1 MILPNRSNRTWD
13 ARALQAETTFQQLAS
28 TPEAHFLGKYPQ
40 ANTWSNMIIISL
52 GSNVTSRWGDS
63 DSTIL
68 TALKCLKSHKVH
80 ILNHSRLYRTA
91 PYGSALQPDFTNSVA
106 SISTSL
112 PPLALL
118 SLFKMIESK
127 AGRTPSKRRWGPRA
141 LDIDILDYNHLIIN
155 WSKREKQ
162 AFKYKQL
169 MVILPH
175 PGIASRPFVLRPLLE
190 IAPFWHHPISG
201 STPAQMLKRLT
212 GMKMGQV
219 LDVIDGDL

>member
-1 MILPNRSNRTWD
+1 
-13 ARALQAETTFQQLAS
+13 
-28 TPEAHFLGKYPQ
+28 
-40 ANTWSNMIIISL
+40 MIIISL

-68 TALKCLKSHKVH
+68 TALKCLKSHKVQ
-80 ILNHSRLYRTA
+80 ILSHSRLYRTA
-91 PYGSALQPDFTNSVA
+91 PYGPALQPDFTNSVA
-106 SISTSL
+106 LVSTSL

-127 AGRTPSKRRWGPRA
+127 AGRTPKYRWGPRT

-155 WSKREKQ
+155 WSKRTKQ
-162 AFKYKQL
+162 AFNYKQL

-175 PGIASRPFVLRPLLE
+175 PGIASRPFVLCPLLE

-201 STPAQMLKRLT
+201 LTPAQMLKRLT
-212 GMKMGQV
+212 GTKMGQV
-219 LDVIDGDL
+219 LSVIDGDLSSSGKRQSLNMGKKIAN

>member
-1 MILPNRSNRTWD
+1 
-13 ARALQAETTFQQLAS
+13 
-28 TPEAHFLGKYPQ
+28 
-40 ANTWSNMIIISL
+40 MIIISL

-68 TALKCLKSHKVH
+68 TALKCLKGHKVQ
-80 ILNHSRLYRTA
+80 ILSHSRLYRTA
-91 PYGSALQPDFTNSVA
+91 PYGPARQPDFTNSVA

-127 AGRTPSKRRWGPRA
+127 AGRRTKYRWGPRA

-155 WSKREKQ
+155 RSKPPTQ

-175 PGIASRPFVLRPLLE
+175 PGIASRPFVLCPLLE

-201 STPAQMLKRLT
+201 LTPAQMLKRLT
-212 GMKMGQV
+212 GVKMGKV
-219 LDVIDGDL
+219 LNVIDGDL